1 MKFNTAVVKH
11 STGIKSIPKSFYVS
25 EACAAKEALRVL
37 KIKEKEEA
45 LDKELDKIDNDSK
58 KQELLDKVSHKKIL
72 DSQYANA
79 FNRVYNQGKEIIF
92 KEFLFE
98 MFSKSLIIDSDM
110 VVKEEDALR
119 HTLESYIDSN
129 GGYKL
134 LSEAC
139 KKTNSNYLK
148 RVKDKVKTIAK
159 KVTKRK
165 LKEAKE
171 NSENPNTINF
181 SVNSEEKELIDYSK
195 SELNIDELS
204 EKVKSKVLNVIK
216 DEKARQQKEDDLVT
230 ELEEKLNELDNEEDN
245 INTNEKN
252 KIKECLNV
260 IESGVVQESTLF
272 NSIFRHSVKE
282 LILESGAVLNSQTKE
297 IIKRKKEAS
306 KYDTE
311 TELHEIIDDSIDEN
325 TVEDE
330 KNAQSL
336 NDVKSID
343 MDLAM
348 VESITKYTMMELFHT
363 IRLENYTPEKL
374 RKISLKLLN

>member
-1 MKFNTAVVKH
+1 M
-11 STGIKSIPKSFYVS
+11 
-25 EACAAKEALRVL
+25 
-37 KIKEKEEA
+37 
-45 LDKELDKIDNDSK
+45 
-58 KQELLDKVSHKKIL
+58 
-72 DSQYANA
+72 
-79 FNRVYNQGKEIIF
+79 
-92 KEFLFE
+92 
-98 MFSKSLIIDSDM
+98 
-110 VVKEEDALR
+110 
-119 HTLESYIDSN
+119 
-129 GGYKL
+129 
-134 LSEAC
+134 SEAC

-252 KIKECLNV
+252 KIKECLNI

-348 VESITKYTMMELFHT
+348 VEFITIYTMMELFHT